1 MSESMFKEAIQ
12 SVRTG
17 QRRRARDLLT
27 RLLKTEPDNV
37 DYWVWLSAAVETEK
51 EQVHCLQKALAL
63 DPNSIHA
70 RRGLVMLGVISPE
83 KANLPAA
90 PTLDELAPNFP
101 ARQAATQVRRAW
113 ASTRVRSVAGLV
125 LGVLALGVIGYWVA
139 GNVLPR
145 MFPASIASVVTVAP
159 APTSTPTPTETPS
172 PTQTAERP
180 GIGPTCAPPATVS
193 PALSLAEQLCLP
205 AIEATSAVPT
215 EQAFPPEE
223 AYQAM
228 RAGYREQNWDRVL
241 QNAEQAIEL
250 YPDSPYP
257 YFYLAEAQRNS
268 GNSRSLT
275 EADRNY
281 SLALERNRGFAPAYV
296 GRALA
301 RLALPGGRRRALEDL
316 QQAIESTPPY
326 LPAYTARAELQLNLG
341 ETGLAISDLE
351 AARVLAPR
359 DPSVLAML
367 SLAYSLAGETQNA
380 RVTADETLLLDP
392 ANIIALYAR
401 GRSQIDAQ
409 DHDGAVDSLR
419 LALPYLLDTGSFDT
433 LFPASAAQDRRE
445 RLQAEALLSMGV
457 ALARTGEREQAVA
470 LFDQAI
476 SLSPDLL
483 AALVERGELRLQ
495 AAQFDLAREDFN
507 RVIAALDRTVVDNP
521 LLIQAYIGNGQALLA
536 LNLPQGAVSNFQA
549 ALRGAPDR
557 VTALIG
563 LGQAAL
569 ASADYRTAL
578 NAFDRALPLAVHD
591 ADLAAILIGRA
602 ATYRAQNQLS
612 AEANDL
618 AALAR
623 LNPDPTTM
631 ATVEMRLT
639 EIQLSSTPTP
649 TRSATPRP
657 TNTVPPT
664 ATPQPSVTPVPPST
678 TPRNTRTPAAT
689 ASANPTGTPLPAAT
703 ATRSP

>member
-1 MSESMFKEAIQ
+1 MFKEAIQ

-27 RLLKTEPDNV
+27 RLLKTEPENV

-51 EQVHCLQKALAL
+51 EQIYCLQKALAL

-70 RRGLVMLGVISPE
+70 RRGLVMLGAITPDQ
-83 KANLPAA
+83 ANLPAA

-113 ASTRVRSVAGLV
+113 ASTRVRSVAGLAV
-125 LGVLALGVIGYWVA
+125 GVLALGVLGYWV
-139 GNVLPR
+139 GSRVLPR
-145 MFPASIASVVTVAP
+145 LFPASVSIAVTPTP
-159 APTSTPTPTETPS
+159 APTSTATPSETPS
-172 PTQTAERP
+172 PTETSSLP
-180 GIGPTCAPPATVS
+180 GLAPTCAPPATIS
-193 PALSLAEQLCLP
+193 PAVSLAEQLCLP
-205 AIEATSAVPT
+205 AITATSAVPT
-215 EQAFPPEE
+215 EQASPPEE

-228 RAGYREQNWDRVL
+228 RAGYRDRNWDRVL
-241 QNAEQAIEL
+241 QNAEQSIEL

-268 GNSRSLT
+268 GNTRSLT
-275 EADRNY
+275 EAERNY

-301 RLALPGGRRRALEDL
+301 RLALRTGRPRALEDL

-326 LPAYTARAELQLNLG
+326 LPAYTARAELYLTLG
-341 ETGLAISDLE
+341 ETALAIADLE

-359 DPSVLAML
+359 DPGVVAML
-367 SLAYSLAGETQNA
+367 SLAYSLAGQTQNA
-380 RVTADETLLLDP
+380 FVTADEVLLDNP
-392 ANIIALYAR
+392 ANVIALYAR
-401 GRSQIDAQ
+401 GRSQVDAQ
-409 DHDGAVDSLR
+409 DYEGAVDSLR
-419 LALPYLLDTGSFDT
+419 LALPYLLDTGTFDG
-433 LFPASAAQDRRE
+433 LFPVSAAQDQRDRV
-445 RLQAEALLSMGV
+445 QAEALLAMGS
-457 ALARTGEREQAVA
+457 AQARSGEREAA
-470 LFDQAI
+470 LVSLDQAL
-476 SLSPDLL
+476 SLRSDLT
-483 AALVERGELRLQ
+483 AAQVERGELRLQ
-495 AAQFDLAREDFN
+495 ATQYDLAREDFN
-507 RVIAALDRTVVDNP
+507 AAIGALNRAVVDNP
-521 LLIQAYIGNGQALLA
+521 LLIRAYIGNGQALLA
-536 LNLPQGAVSNFQA
+536 SDLPQGAVSNFQA
-549 ALRGAPDR
+549 ALRGGPDN

-563 LGQAAL
+563 LGQAGL

-578 NAFDRALPLAVHD
+578 SAFDRALPLAVQD
-591 ADLAAILIGRA
+591 ADQIAILLGRA
-602 ATYRAQNQLS
+602 ATYRAQNQFS

-623 LNPDPTTM
+623 RNPGAVAM
-631 ATVEMRLT
+631 ATIEVRLT
-639 EIQLSSTPTP
+639 EIQLSSTSTP

-664 ATPQPSVTPVPPST
+664 ATLPPSVTPVPPSA
-678 TPRNTRTPAAT
+678 TPRNTRPPAVT